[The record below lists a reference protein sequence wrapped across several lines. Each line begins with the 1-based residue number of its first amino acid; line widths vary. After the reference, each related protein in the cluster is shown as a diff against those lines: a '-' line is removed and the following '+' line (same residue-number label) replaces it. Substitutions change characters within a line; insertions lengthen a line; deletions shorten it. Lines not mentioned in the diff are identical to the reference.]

1 MRLQPS
7 SKVLETCGA
16 DGLLALERQLP
27 PVLKKRNR
35 RQGAF
40 PLFFLK
46 QLQNEAS
53 PPLTNGHP

>member
-53 PPLTNGHP
+53 PPPN